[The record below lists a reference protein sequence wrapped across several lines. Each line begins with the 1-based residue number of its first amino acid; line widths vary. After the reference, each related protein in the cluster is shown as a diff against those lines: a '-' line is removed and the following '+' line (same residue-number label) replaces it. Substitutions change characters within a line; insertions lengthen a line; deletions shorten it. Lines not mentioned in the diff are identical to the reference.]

1 MAAARAGG
9 LLWHD
14 DNQAGPMKVLII
26 DDHAPT
32 RALISTWIRSL
43 ATEVREISNG
53 RDGLSVCATF
63 KPDIVTLDLRM
74 RLMDGFDTLQ
84 ALRAQYPDL
93 HVVIV
98 TQADFPDLRRKA
110 AELGAAFFIPKD
122 ELRMLRWY
130 LERELQRR
138 SASVG

>member
-1 MAAARAGG
+1 
-9 LLWHD
+9 
-14 DNQAGPMKVLII
+14 MKVLII

-32 RALISTWIRSL
+32 RALISTWIHSL
-43 ATEVREISNG
+43 ATEIREISNG
-53 RDGLSVCATF
+53 RDGLAVCRTF
-63 KPDIVTLDLRM
+63 QPDLVTLDLRM

-84 ALRAQYPDL
+84 ALRAEFPEL
-93 HVVIV
+93 KIVIV

-130 LERELQRR
+130 LERELQLQQR
-138 SASVG
+138 SACVG